1 MNNTSLPH
9 ATGSAMRHRSS
20 VGARLRRFVFTLN
33 NYTDEEYAALQ
44 QFAQETTWFIMGK
57 ETGENNTPHLQGAC
71 VIGKQIAFSTL
82 KSKPGFARCHIEPMR
97 GPPVASRDYCSK
109 QDKNFYE
116 LGSLPQPGKRND
128 LEDVCEDLKNG
139 KSLLEVAQDHPVSIV
154 RYSKGLTFSDLSS
167 QSLGMLTILQKFFG
181 SMDQLVAENP
191 GSCMNSLWKL
201 QRAQITSGL
210 LLPISNG
217 LMDSMDRQ
225 LLSLMTSGQKK
236 CHFPSFCVSSTDTHC
251 RSPSKEPTQIG
262 IQNTYSSPPPTI
274 QKSSLSLEPSID
286 PKIYNSLKGESQEF
300 STFPLMM
307 ENYKLENCYHQPNQI
322 LCPHDNLLLKQSF
335 QSLTRPVSQ
344 IVDPWNIMQNST
356 PLVQPQ
362 VVNQLLTYA
371 PPIQVVKLSSLPQE
385 EQQSQVLPG
394 QSLQMTDQLQTDFQE
409 LSLFPESS
417 LSNADFLDDQ
427 YKDFLPV
434 VDDLLQW

>member
-154 RYSKGLTFSDLSS
+154 RYSKGLTFFRSLLAKPRDVNNPPKIFWIHGPTGCGKSRFVYELAMEIAKGSDNIWSTSADLKWFDGFNGQTVAIFDDFRPKEVSFS
-167 QSLGMLTILQKFFG
+167 FLLRVLDRYPLQVPVKGAYTNWNPEYIFITAPHDPEKLFEFRAQYRSEDIQQLKRRITRVFDFSTDDGKLQARELLPSAQPDFVPARQSVIETIIPIPDPASISNSG
-181 SMDQLVAENP
+181 SMEYNAELNAFSSASSCESTIDLRSSDSGSEVIFPTP
-191 GSCMNSLWKL
+191 GGTTVTGPTWTELADDGPVTNRLS
-201 QRAQITSGL
+201 RAQLI
-210 LLPISNG
+210 P
-217 LMDSMDRQ
+217 R
-225 LLSLMTSGQKK
+225 K
-236 CHFPSFCVSSTDTHC
+236 
-251 RSPSKEPTQIG
+251 
-262 IQNTYSSPPPTI
+262 
-274 QKSSLSLEPSID
+274 
-286 PKIYNSLKGESQEF
+286 
-300 STFPLMM
+300 
-307 ENYKLENCYHQPNQI
+307 QP
-322 LCPHDNLLLKQSF
+322 
-335 QSLTRPVSQ
+335 
-344 IVDPWNIMQNST
+344 
-356 PLVQPQ
+356 
-362 VVNQLLTYA
+362 
-371 PPIQVVKLSSLPQE
+371 VKRR
-385 EQQSQVLPG
+385 
-394 QSLQMTDQLQTDFQE
+394 
-409 LSLFPESS
+409 LFG
-417 LSNADFLDDQ
+417 
-427 YKDFLPV
+427 
-434 VDDLLQW
+434 